1 MVAVAIGGAAVLGAG
16 ATVYAS
22 SQSSKAAS
30 RAAQQANDTQQY
42 MYDQTRAD
50 QAPYR
55 TVGYGALNKL
65 ADMYGVPREVS
76 TPSTGAPASPATG
89 LGAWPGIINA
99 AHGGASSSG
108 AAPTSTSMTP
118 GYSGFQASPGY
129 QFRMDQ
135 GLKAIERSAAARGG
149 LRSGATMKSLNDYAQ
164 GTASSEFENYA
175 NRLAALAGVG
185 QSATNSTSAAGQN
198 MANNVSANQMAAG
211 QARASAYQNVG
222 SAINGGVQNVAS
234 AYLYNQG
241 FGGGQNFS
249 NAGVGSGALGGSGG
263 AWV

>member
-1 MVAVAIGGAAVLGAG
+1 
-16 ATVYAS
+16 
-22 SQSSKAAS
+22 
-30 RAAQQANDTQQY
+30 
-42 MYDQTRAD
+42 
-50 QAPYR
+50 
-55 TVGYGALNKL
+55 
-65 ADMYGVPREVS
+65 
-76 TPSTGAPASPATG
+76 
-89 LGAWPGIINA
+89 
-99 AHGGASSSG
+99 
-108 AAPTSTSMTP
+108 
-118 GYSGFQASPGY
+118 
-129 QFRMDQ
+129 
-135 GLKAIERSAAARGG
+135 
-149 LRSGATMKSLNDYAQ
+149 MKSLNDYAQ